1 MISPKKPTNEKQRL
15 DELYSYQILDTAIEQ
30 SFDDIT
36 KIAAQICDSPISLV
50 SLIDQ
55 DRQWF
60 KSHHG
65 LDVSETARDLAYCAH
80 AIHSPQD
87 LLEVSDAF
95 KDERFHDNPLATGEP
110 HVRFY
115 AGAPLVSSSG
125 YALGTLCVID
135 HQPKSLTEGQKEA
148 LWALS
153 RQVSALLEL
162 KKSNRILEETRVAQS
177 QTEQTFRDRLERIGD
192 MVYELDPKGKF
203 IYVNPVLIRISGFP
217 EDELLNMHFSELV
230 YESDIERV
238 TEYYIRILKNKEVS
252 SYLEFKMKGV
262 NGPVW
267 VGQTVEIEFDDW
279 QGIHIY
285 GVARNIQELVEARD
299 RMEKSEEKYRWLS
312 EYSADMIC
320 LHEPDGRYKYLSSS
334 VKDLLG
340 YEQDE
345 LIGVSLY
352 DLIHPDL
359 FHTFKSQVDV
369 KSLNEYGFS
378 GIESRLRKKD
388 GSYVWVE
395 FYAKPIYN
403 EKQEVV
409 SIQSSTR
416 DISKR
421 RKFDEAIQR
430 AMRLAENAKQEAIAS
445 AKAKENF
452 LSTMSH
458 EIRTPLNA
466 ILGVT
471 NLLLMEELE
480 QKHLDHL
487 NLLKF
492 SGENLLSLIN
502 DILDYNKIE
511 SGKIDFEKVD
521 FNLRE
526 VLINLKQSVMPEVDK
541 KGLELVLN
549 YDEQLPN
556 MFVGDSVRI
565 TQIINNLLSN
575 AVKFTEEGFIKLDI
589 SLIERKG
596 SVAQIRFEIHDTG
609 IGVASAN
616 QSVIFENFAQASD
629 DTTRKFGGTG
639 LGLAITK
646 KLLLLM
652 GSKIS
657 LDSELGYGSI
667 FYFDIELPIGNEL
680 DVLPDTK
687 SGSSVFENVADR
699 DIHIL
704 VAEDNRANQI
714 VLEKF
719 LQKWGMKVEF
729 VENGRLALERSKIEC
744 YDLILMDLQMPEMD
758 GYQAT
763 QEIRK
768 LSTTYGQNLPIIA
781 LTASAL
787 LDVRKKVKE
796 LGMTDYI
803 TKPFN
808 PEELYKKILKNT
820 GKVLKRLVSPINDP
834 ISLRLHEL
842 SEGDLDFK
850 KELTQHYLDQ
860 YEGFMSSFSKAMK
873 ELDEKM
879 LKEACYG
886 IKTSNE
892 VLEYTALDRVIES
905 AQQAM
910 LGQGISKEQSIE
922 EATRAY
928 ESITATLRDIL
939 SHEL

>member
-1 MISPKKPTNEKQRL
+1 MIAPKNPANEKERL
-15 DELYSYQILDTAIEQ
+15 VELYSYHILDTAIEQ

-50 SLIDQ
+50 SLIDK

-60 KSHHG
+60 KSRHG
-65 LDVSETARDLAYCAH
+65 LEATETPRELAYCAH
-80 AIHSPQD
+80 AIHSSQD
-87 LLEVSDAF
+87 LLEVPDAF
-95 KDERFHDNPLATGEP
+95 EDERFHDNPLAIGDP

-115 AGAPLVSSSG
+115 AGAPLVTTSG

-135 HQPKSLTEGQKEA
+135 HQPKKLTKGQKEA

-153 RQVSALLEL
+153 RQVTALLEL
-162 KKSNRILEETRVAQS
+162 KKSNRILEETKLAQS
-177 QTEQTFRDRLERIGD
+177 QTEQTFRNRLERIGD
-192 MVYELDPKGKF
+192 MVYELDPKGMF
-203 IYVNPVLIRISGFP
+203 IYVNPVLVRMSGFS
-217 EDELLNMHFSELV
+217 EEQLLKMHFSNLV
-230 YESDIERV
+230 HESDAKRV
-238 TEYYIRILKNKEVS
+238 SNYYVHTLKNKIRS
-252 SYLEFKMKGV
+252 SYLEFKMKGE

-267 VGQTVEIEFDDW
+267 VGQTVEIEFD
-279 QGIHIY
+279 GALGVRTF

-299 RMEKSEEKYRWLS
+299 RMEKSEAMYRLLS
-312 EYSADMIC
+312 EHSTDMIC
-320 LHEPDGRYKYLSSS
+320 LHEPDGRYSYLSSS

-340 YEQDE
+340 YEPEE

-359 FHTFKSQVDV
+359 LDKFKTEVHS
-369 KSLNEYGFS
+369 KSIDNQSFTGV
-378 GIESRLRKKD
+378 ESRLRKKD
-388 GSYVWVE
+388 GTYVWVE
-395 FYAKPIYN
+395 LYYKPILN
-403 EKQEVV
+403 ENNEVI
-409 SIQSSTR
+409 SLQSSTR

-421 RKFDEAIQR
+421 RKYDDAIQVAMKLAEKAKLEAI
-430 AMRLAENAKQEAIAS
+430 ES

-511 SGKIDFEKVD
+511 SGKVDIEKVD
-521 FNLRE
+521 FDLSE
-526 VLINLKQSVMPEVDK
+526 ILMNLKQSVMPEVNK
-541 KGLELVLN
+541 KGLELVLQ

-556 MFVGDSVRI
+556 IFVGDPIRV
-565 TQIINNLLSN
+565 TQIISNLLSN
-575 AVKFTEEGFIKLDI
+575 AIKFTEEGFIKIDVTLG
-589 SLIERKG
+589 EKKEG
-596 SVAQIRFEIHDTG
+596 MAQVHFEIHDTG
-609 IGVASAN
+609 IGIEPDN
-616 QSVIFENFAQASD
+616 QSLIFENFAQASD

-652 GSKIS
+652 GSEIH

-667 FYFDIELPIGNEL
+667 FYFDIHLPIGNAS
-680 DVLPDTK
+680 DVDGEIKNNLL
-687 SGSSVFENVADR
+687 VFENVAHR
-699 DIHIL
+699 NIHLL

-719 LQKWGMKVEF
+719 LQKWGMKMDF
-729 VENGRLALERSKIEC
+729 VENGRLALERSKTER

-763 QEIRK
+763 QAIRK
-768 LSTTYGQNLPIIA
+768 LSTTYAQHLPIIA

-803 TKPFN
+803 TKPFS
-808 PEELYKKILKNT
+808 PEELYKKILKNL
-820 GKVLKRLVSPINDP
+820 GKVLKRTAIIEDNPIH
-834 ISLRLHEL
+834 LRLHEL
-842 SEGDLDFK
+842 SEGDVEFK
-850 KELTQHYLDQ
+850 KELTAHYLDQ
-860 YEGFMSSFSKAMK
+860 YEGFINKYLLAMT
-873 ELDEKM
+873 ESNEK
-879 LKEACYG
+879 LLQEACNG

-892 VLEYTALDRVIES
+892 VLGYHGLDSVINDAHQALLD
-905 AQQAM
+905 
-910 LGQGISKEQSIE
+910 QGKSKEAIIQ
-922 EATRAY
+922 EATKSN
-928 ESITATLRDIL
+928 ETIIATLRDIL
-939 SHEL
+939 SSEH